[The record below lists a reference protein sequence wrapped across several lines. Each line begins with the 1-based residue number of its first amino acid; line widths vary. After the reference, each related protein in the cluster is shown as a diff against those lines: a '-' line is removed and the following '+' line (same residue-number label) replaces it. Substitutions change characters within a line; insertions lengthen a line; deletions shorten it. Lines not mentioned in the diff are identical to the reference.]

1 MNFIK
6 ENSPYVYVTGIY
18 YGGHERTW
26 CKYIL
31 TRYSDILSLYSGLL
45 SRHGDL
51 HVHVVKSLYIG
62 PYSNLLSRYI
72 DLAKLIYSN
81 LLCHYVDLAK
91 QGMMV

>member
-31 TRYSDILSLYSGLL
+31 TRYGDILSRYSGLL

-51 HVHVVKSLYIG
+51 HVVKSLYIG
-62 PYSNLLSRYI
+62 PYSNLFSRYI
-72 DLAKLIYSN
+72 DLAKLIYSY

>member
-18 YGGHERTW
+18 YGGHKRTW
-26 CKYIL
+26 CKYIF
-31 TRYSDILSLYSGLL
+31 TRYSDILSRY

-51 HVHVVKSLYIG
+51 HVVKSLYIG
-62 PYSNLLSRYI
+62 PHSNLLSRYI